1 MTAGSSRDRTHRH
14 HLYCLPNNYTT
25 NGWSGGGSQAGWL
38 TWLIMSVSFV
48 SSVCKLFNQ
57 PKCATSFKLSHF
69 SSLAYGALQSLYC
82 CFFFVAFFSFFLFWV
97 AERWKLVARQSHGHY
112 VESQTSTT
120 APRSFFTTGGTFSW
134 NVNLCVTS
142 RRENCR
148 IRKNAIWLGV
158 KWYHGDNDDGG
169 WLNRLY
175 TYFKRTHFFFN

>member
-1 MTAGSSRDRTHRH
+1 M
-14 HLYCLPNNYTT
+14 YIICC
-25 NGWSGGGSQAGWL
+25 
-38 TWLIMSVSFV
+38 IIC
-48 SSVCKLFNQ
+48 VCKLFNQ

-82 CFFFVAFFSFFLFWV
+82 CFFLLSCLFLFWV

-112 VESQTSTT
+112 LESHTSTT
-120 APRSFFTTGGTFSW
+120 APRSYFTTGGIFSW

-169 WLNRLY
+169 WWTAY
-175 TYFKRTHFFFN
+175 IHISTEHTFFFQLTFKYFDGWWNETIKSFHFNGSGISLWHK